1 MYSFWISMKH
11 AIFKQ
16 KKKYWGGNTANSQ
29 HASSWPCIAK
39 VLFVLVA
46 NGNCSTTDS
55 HLFFFVFWGGRRV
68 EGATNSQYI
77 KTPLIRSQL
86 LRFPSGYV
94 IKSRVL
100 YLFRF
105 IIYFSLSLCVPLG
118 CVSVR
123 FYSVRYCSDL
133 CLSSAMHL
141 SVTCY
146 TFCTYTVS
154 T

>member
-1 MYSFWISMKH
+1 MQFSS
-11 AIFKQ
+11 
-16 KKKYWGGNTANSQ
+16 KKKNTEVGIQQTANMRVPDLALQKCSLF
-29 HASSWPCIAK
+29 SSLMAIAQPQIPTY
-39 VLFVLVA
+39 F
-46 NGNCSTTDS
+46 S
-55 HLFFFVFWGGRRV
+55 LFFWRV

-77 KTPLIRSQL
+77 KTLLIRSQL

-100 YLFRF
+100 YLFRL